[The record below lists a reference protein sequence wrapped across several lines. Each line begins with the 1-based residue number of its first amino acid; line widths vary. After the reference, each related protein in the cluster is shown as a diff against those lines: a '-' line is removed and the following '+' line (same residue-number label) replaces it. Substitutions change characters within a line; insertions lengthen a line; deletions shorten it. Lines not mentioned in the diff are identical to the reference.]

1 MYLPWRRFLLEGM
14 PFPDA
19 AEGIFGVE
27 DVAKIEEKF
36 RIAKQ
41 FGEKICFFVK
51 TSSFS
56 INAGG
61 KIFVCCWSHLYIYS
75 GSNNKRESAEIY
87 D

>member
-19 AEGIFGVE
+19 AEGIFGME
-27 DVAKIEEKF
+27 DVAKIGEKI

-61 KIFVCCWSHLYIYS
+61 KIFVCCWSHLYI
-75 GSNNKRESAEIY
+75 
-87 D
+87 

>member
-1 MYLPWRRFLLEGM
+1 MYLPWRQFLHEGL

-19 AEGIFGVE
+19 AEDIFGVE
-27 DVAKIEEKF
+27 DVAKIEEIF

-61 KIFVCCWSHLYIYS
+61 KIFVRCS
-75 GSNNKRESAEIY
+75 
-87 D
+87 